1 MGASMMKRRMLNKK
15 HGTPSLLSP
24 SQTHTHLPQDA
35 ETDLAVLIQVRVKP
49 HSPSASGHEPHT
61 RGHEGVG
68 WRETNNEVKES
79 TLIRGVKGA
88 CDYHV

>member
-1 MGASMMKRRMLNKK
+1 MALP
-15 HGTPSLLSP
+15 HILSLLSP
-24 SQTHTHLPQDA
+24 PQTHMHLPQDA
-35 ETDLAVLIQVRVKP
+35 QTDLAVLIQVGVKP

-68 WRETNNEVKES
+68 WRETNNKVEES
-79 TLIRGVKGA
+79 ALIRRVEGT